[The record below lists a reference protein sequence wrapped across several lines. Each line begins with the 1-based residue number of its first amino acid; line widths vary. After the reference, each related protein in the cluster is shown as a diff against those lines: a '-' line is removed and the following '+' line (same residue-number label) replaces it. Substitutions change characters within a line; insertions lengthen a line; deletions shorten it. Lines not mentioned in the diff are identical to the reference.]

1 MSMFEVSRRLGLS
14 LSGIGQSVKRGEELA
29 QGNNYKLIDL

>member
-1 MSMFEVSRRLGLS
+1 MSTVEVPRRLGLP
-14 LSGIGQSVKRGEELA
+14 LSGISQSVKRGEELA

>member
-1 MSMFEVSRRLGLS
+1 MSMVEVSRRLGLS
-14 LSGIGQSVKRGEELA
+14 LSGIGQSVKHGEELA